1 MLLPVINIDSELCF
15 VYKVQVLLLIAVKE
29 QWDSEAAEW
38 EREGMC
44 KHAKGYMKRQ
54 FLLRE
59 QMNTA
64 RFKTDVNRKNNSRK
78 NSEHFLI

>member
-44 KHAKGYMKRQ
+44 KYAKGYMKRHS
-54 FLLRE
+54 FY
-59 QMNTA
+59 
-64 RFKTDVNRKNNSRK
+64 
-78 NSEHFLI
+78 